1 MTRLLLVECPGLVE
15 DATDPG
21 AATGAPPDAAT
32 GTLRTFARVVQ
43 ALTEVCPWVDPVRP
57 GVATLPIRGPARYF
71 GDEQAV
77 LARVA
82 EVVAGAAGP
91 GDLVRQGVADGLFAA
106 GLAARAGVLVPPG
119 GTPVFLAPW
128 PVAALADADLAEVLV
143 RLGLRTL
150 GAFAALPA
158 ADVLARFGANGA
170 RCHRVARGEDGEL
183 PGLRVPGLAAR
194 LVTALGQ
201 DLAPTER
208 QPGFWGGASAADER
222 AAEVLTALQRR
233 LGHDAVLVPV
243 LVGGRGPSDRC
254 RLVPWHPDGAAD
266 DPDDRLPWPGRLPPP
281 APARVAA
288 QAADLVDGDGT
299 PVGVTGRGLLTARPG
314 RLSVAGGPWAAVA
327 GWGGP
332 WPVEEWRAGRRAARL
347 QVVTADG
354 AAYLLLIE
362 EGRWRTEAVYA

>member
-15 DATDPG
+15 DATDPD
-21 AATGAPPDAAT
+21 PDAAPA
-32 GTLRTFARVVQ
+32 TLRTFARVVQ
-43 ALTEVCPWVDPVRP
+43 ALAEVCPWIDPVRP

-82 EVVAGAAGP
+82 EVVAGAAGT
-91 GDLVRQGVADGLFAA
+91 GATGAVDLVRQGVADGLFAA

-119 GTPVFLAPW
+119 ETPAFLAPW
-128 PVAALADADLAEVLV
+128 PVAVLGDADLAEVLV

-158 ADVLARFGANGA
+158 ADVLARFGATGA
-170 RCHRVARGEDGEL
+170 RCHRAARGEDGEL

-208 QPGFWGGASAADER
+208 QPSFWGGASAADER

-288 QAADLVDGDGT
+288 QVADLVDGEGT

-332 WPVEEWRAGRRAARL
+332 WPVEEWRAGRRTARL